1 MTLYQRG
8 RTWYIDFYANGSR
21 VQQNAGIKNKRE
33 GEKFNALRISEVER
47 EVLRE
52 SCQDQPF
59 RQAVHEPLP
68 NPISA
73 YG

>member
-47 EVLRE
+47 EVYARAVKI
-52 SCQDQPF
+52 SHFGRRYMNHCQI
-59 RQAVHEPLP
+59 R
-68 NPISA
+68 
-73 YG
+73 